1 MITKLITASILT
13 SALLIGCVPVEE
25 QNTQIDQQLLT
36 EYRKAIP
43 SMSQMEASEVQRTT
57 QALGDP
63 AVLPAGSYEIVEG
76 INGGVA
82 ALIGTLEAIVATEP
96 TVYNSDT
103 LEFVWGPFPND
114 DGVGYVAVYIRDAG
128 EEDDLRYHFAFLR
141 GIDNDMANLTP
152 VIWGG
157 TTPSEENEDHGVGL
171 ALYDFEANY
180 AFEEAH
186 NPDVANLE
194 TERGRVA
201 FLFGAGPDEEDPTN
215 EVGFVVASFRDF
227 VSADEP
233 NATPGDLDYMYGH
246 YADNREGHTLDF
258 LNYRAAMDVDDDASG
273 IELVDVRMAFLDE
286 GTGRGEAIVVGG
298 NMEAGEVAAL
308 EECWDTSINQTFIR
322 LAAASGDG
330 AILLQE
336 GDPAN
341 CGLFEASLA
350 ELGIPLL
357 DDIDA
362 ELITGLDQLATTG
375 VPAE

>member
-1 MITKLITASILT
+1 MITRLITASILT
-13 SALLIGCVPVEE
+13 SALLIGCVPQEE
-25 QNTQIDQQLLT
+25 NKEIDQQLLT

-43 SMSQMEASEVQRTT
+43 SMSQMEAAEVQRTT

-63 AVLPAGSYEIVEG
+63 AVLPAGSYEIVAG

-82 ALIGTLEAIVATEP
+82 ALIVTLETIVATEP

-103 LEFVWGPFPND
+103 QEFVWGPFPND
-114 DGVGYVAVYIRDAG
+114 EGVGYVAVYIRDAG
-128 EEDDLRYHFAFLR
+128 EKEDLRYHFAFLR

-180 AFEEAH
+180 AFEQAH
-186 NPDVANLE
+186 NSEAADLE
-194 TERGRVA
+194 TERGRIA

-215 EVGFVVASFRDF
+215 ELGFVIASFRGF

-233 NATPGDLDYMYGH
+233 GAAPADLDYMYGR

-258 LNYRAAMDVDDDASG
+258 LNYRAAMDVDENADG
-273 IELVDVRMAFLDE
+273 IENIDVRMAFLDE
-286 GTGRGEAIVVGG
+286 GTGRGEAIVTGG
-298 NMEAGEVAAL
+298 SLESGEVAVL
-308 EECWDTSINQTFIR
+308 EECWDTSINQTFVR
-322 LAAASGDG
+322 LAGSNGEGAVIVQDGDS
-330 AILLQE
+330 
-336 GDPAN
+336 AN

-350 ELGIPLL
+350 DLGIPLL
-357 DDIDA
+357 DDIDT
-362 ELITGLDQLATTG
+362 ELRVGLNELATTG